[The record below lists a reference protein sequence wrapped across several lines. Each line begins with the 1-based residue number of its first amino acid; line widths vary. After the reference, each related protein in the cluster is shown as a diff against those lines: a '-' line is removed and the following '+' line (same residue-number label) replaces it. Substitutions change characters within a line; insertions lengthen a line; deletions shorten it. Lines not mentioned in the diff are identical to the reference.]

1 MAGGAA
7 ACQKL
12 AATFHYVYDEEA
24 SRKDLARIAP
34 LTAHLPAGSPPH

>member
-1 MAGGAA
+1 MAVGAA
-7 ACQKL
+7 GCQKL

-34 LTAHLPAGSPPH
+34 LTAHLQAPLPH